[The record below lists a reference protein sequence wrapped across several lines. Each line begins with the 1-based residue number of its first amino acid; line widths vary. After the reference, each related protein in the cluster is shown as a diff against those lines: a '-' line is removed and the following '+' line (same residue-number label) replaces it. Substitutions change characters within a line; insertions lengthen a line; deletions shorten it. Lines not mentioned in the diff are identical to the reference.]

1 MFNFST
7 KTLVN
12 KEFKISDI
20 LKQIKASKEVKE
32 DSKKINKIFL
42 QNVINAKTLNL
53 NDVEESFKEIYVF
66 RLLLNVDKIPELF
79 IKELD
84 KSINFHTY
92 FICEYDGF
100 VSTLMAFKEINRIT
114 KISTKYYKHPFQNES
129 NIELPLINKVS
140 DVYNI
145 LLSYETNNNLKNM
158 ETPNEFIERV
168 NKINKL
174 EFQISKTEKAIIY
187 ETQPKKKFEY
197 NERLREYKK
206 ELSELK
212 KVED

>member
-12 KEFKISDI
+12 KEFKINDI

-32 DSKKINKIFL
+32 DSKKINKIIL

-53 NDVEESFKEIYVF
+53 NSVEESYKEIYVF
-66 RLLLNVDKIPELF
+66 RLLLNTDSIPELF

-100 VSTLMAFKEINRIT
+100 VSTLMAFKEINRTT
-114 KISTKYYKHPFQNES
+114 KVTTKYFKHPFQNDAD
-129 NIELPLINKVS
+129 IELPLIDKVS

-145 LLSYETNNNLKNM
+145 LLSYETNINLRK
-158 ETPNEFIERV
+158 EEIPTDFIDRV

-174 EFQISKTEKAIIY
+174 EFQISRTEKAIIY

-197 NERLREYKK
+197 NERLREYKN

>member
-12 KEFKISDI
+12 KEFKINDI
-20 LKQIKASKEVKE
+20 LRQIKASKEVKE
-32 DSKKINKIFL
+32 DSKKINKIIL

-53 NDVEESFKEIYVF
+53 NNVEDDYKEIYVF
-66 RLLLNVDKIPELF
+66 RLLLNIDIIPELF

-100 VSTLMAFKEINRIT
+100 ISSLIAYKEINRVT
-114 KISTKYYKHPFQNES
+114 KVTTKYFKHPFQNET
-129 NIELPLINKVS
+129 NIDLPLIDKVS

-145 LLSYETNNNLKNM
+145 LLSYETNNSLRKM
-158 ETPNEFIERV
+158 ETPNVFIERV

-206 ELSELK
+206 ELSDLK

>member
-12 KEFKISDI
+12 KEFKINDI

-32 DSKKINKIFL
+32 DSKKINKILL

-53 NDVEESFKEIYVF
+53 NDVEESFREIYVF

>member
-12 KEFKISDI
+12 KEFKINDI
-20 LKQIKASKEVKE
+20 LRQIKASKEVKE
-32 DSKKINKIFL
+32 DSKKINKIIL

-53 NDVEESFKEIYVF
+53 NYIEDDYKEIYVF
-66 RLLLNVDKIPELF
+66 RLLLNVDMIPELF

-92 FICEYDGF
+92 FICECDGF
-100 VSTLMAFKEINRIT
+100 VSTLMAFKEINRVT
-114 KISTKYYKHPFQNES
+114 KVTTKYFKHPFQNDT

-140 DVYNI
+140 DVYNV
-145 LLSYETNNNLKNM
+145 LLSYETNNYLKNT
-158 ETPNEFIERV
+158 ETPDEFIERV

-206 ELSELK
+206 KLSELK

>member
-12 KEFKISDI
+12 KEFKINDI
-20 LKQIKASKEVKE
+20 LRQIKASKEVKE
-32 DSKKINKIFL
+32 DSKKINKIIL

-53 NDVEESFKEIYVF
+53 NNIEDDYKEIYVF
-66 RLLLNVDKIPELF
+66 RLLLNVDMIPELF

-92 FICEYDGF
+92 FICECDGF
-100 VSTLMAFKEINRIT
+100 VSTLMAFKEINRAT
-114 KISTKYYKHPFQNES
+114 KVTTKYFKHPFQSET

-140 DVYNI
+140 DVYNV
-145 LLSYETNNNLKNM
+145 LLSYETNNNFKKI

-197 NERLREYKK
+197 NDRLREYKK
-206 ELSELK
+206 ELSDLK